1 MYSVDINIEGSCGIL
16 RTIDCV
22 RVRRLNYLKI
32 KYNSQCRPINIRKD
46 ELNGQ
51 FKSEEISDTI
61 YYRSKVFNDDII
73 IRPEVSDNYGKKY
86 LDTFGINNQ
95 FYNIDF
101 PSKSH
106 FIDKVLSLPSR
117 SDSLKFGLHPQLKN
131 NFLNY
136 NGCKVW
142 LGSTETNEMKCISIN
157 SMNIS
162 AISWNPHFFTG
173 TFVTC
178 GSDAVIRVYD
188 VRTGSDE
195 YSFLSYYNTT
205 CMQWNPVEAY
215 YLAAL
220 HDSGNFMSVY
230 DIRGPKCLGIL
241 PRNIWIS
248 SCDKSQF
255 NLNKT
260 RGNFASLSWVPYNKN
275 LFLINELNSFYVID
289 ISFFNDYFGTGNFSN
304 IKSTVREG
312 NLSSNGISRI
322 VKNSSFDYDSE
333 TSHFSENS
341 LSLISRQ
348 PYEESDP
355 YLCRSLDFIPN
366 TSTLVVL
373 DCLTNKLLQCNILST
388 QDYLSFQ
395 ECNIFVPQNCMDIFI
410 RKDDKLIFHSI
421 SEAKHLDL
429 RYNIED
435 DSNFETI
442 KLKSTSNL
450 ESFGF
455 PGFSFI
461 ISKLDST
468 SHKKLSLFCLGKGRT
483 QQEFGQFTHSN
494 KGMNIMKNL
503 LQKCVNDISNIYE
516 KKKNNPQLILNIL
529 LMSVQNSEKIF
540 VRLRRHTSLR
550 NQIIYEDNREKF
562 KSVLDGTFDSFEFHI
577 ILSLCEKNDVFIHV
591 TYHMNRTMFAGPWNF
606 GDKNLSH
613 EDSKTTKSNIY
624 SKYSVNSYSVIL
636 PMTIT
641 DSHKYLDKLTLQKIF
656 PVFEIRIELQDDHII
671 LTDDTNEFLNM
682 PKFQNNLSE
691 IYTNNLQ
698 DENNSFEFKNWTQ
711 ILLNWPN
718 LISKK
723 VLDVASKVHNSLDE
737 DLSKQIVEQRNDE
750 DVKSSQSVDIFNNKI
765 SGISLV
771 KKSSSIF
778 SGYNS
783 IFVPTKVNIIQY
795 KLLINNNESFKNI
808 KSLLDQIKNI
818 LKIDFKDDT
827 VNYNNELGYLN
838 LDFKSYCYQVLIW
851 LNNTFYYCANQ
862 DITSAKSFYI
872 STTEGTKKFPF
883 LSPSRVHD
891 LLTNIRSD
899 SSHSFNENEDKGR
912 RTPKFNRK
920 VLMYISNRPADFFLN
935 ITKLEANKLLKLL
948 EYICASLTHNYNACH
963 LVKAVKKLSV
973 YIRRHLNCTMEG
985 LYEHIRSTSDSDELS
1000 KEIQYPFKCC
1010 ICLDNVYGLYTRC
1023 VKCSHG
1029 GHTKHFRQ
1037 WFENNR
1043 KCPQLDCLC
1052 KCNNWK

>member
-1 MYSVDINIEGSCGIL
+1 MYSIDINIEGSCGIL

-22 RVRRLNYLKI
+22 RVRKLNYLKI
-32 KYNSQCRPINIRKD
+32 KYDSQFKPINIRKD
-46 ELNGQ
+46 ELNRQ
-51 FKSEEISDTI
+51 FISEEVCDTI
-61 YYRSKVFNDDII
+61 YYKSKVFNDDII
-73 IRPEVSDNYGKKY
+73 IRPEVSDNYGEKY
-86 LDTFGINNQ
+86 LDTSGINNQ
-95 FYNIDF
+95 LCNIDF
-101 PSKSH
+101 PSK
-106 FIDKVLSLPSR
+106 FVDKVLSLPSR

-142 LGSTETNEMKCISIN
+142 LGSTETNKMKCISVN
-157 SMNIS
+157 SMSIN
-162 AISWNPHFFTG
+162 AISWSPHFFTG

-178 GSDAVIRVYD
+178 GNDAVIRVYD
-188 VRTGSDE
+188 VRTESDE

-220 HDSGNFMSVY
+220 HDHGNFMSVY
-230 DIRGPKCLGIL
+230 DIRGPRCLGIL

-275 LFLINELNSFYVID
+275 LVLINELNSLYVID
-289 ISFFNDYFGTGNFSN
+289 ISFFSDYFGAGHFSN
-304 IKSTVREG
+304 IKSTIREG
-312 NLSSNGISRI
+312 NLSSNGIARI
-322 VKNSSFDYDSE
+322 VKNSNFDYDSE

-348 PYEESDP
+348 SYEESDP

-366 TSTLVVL
+366 TSTLVIF
-373 DCLTNKLLQCNILST
+373 DCLTNRLLQCNILST

-395 ECNIFVPQNCMDIFI
+395 ECNIFVPPNCMDIFI

-429 RYNIED
+429 RYNVEN

-442 KLKSTSNL
+442 KLKLAPNI
-450 ESFGF
+450 ESSSF
-455 PGFSFI
+455 PSSSLI
-461 ISKLDST
+461 ISKLDFT
-468 SHKKLSLFCLGKGRT
+468 SHKKLSLLCLGKNKT
-483 QQEFGQFTHSN
+483 QQEFGQFTHN
-494 KGMNIMKNL
+494 KSMNIMKNL
-503 LQKCVNDISNIYE
+503 LQKCVNDILNIYE
-516 KKKNNPQLILNIL
+516 KKKSNPQLILNIL
-529 LMSVQNSEKIF
+529 FMSVQSSEKVF

-562 KSVLDGTFDSFEFHI
+562 KSILDGTFDSFEFHI
-577 ILSLCEKNDVFIHV
+577 ILSLCERNDVFIHV
-591 TYHMNRTMFAGPWNF
+591 TYHINRTMFPGPWNS
-606 GDKNLSH
+606 GDKNLPH
-613 EDSKTTKSNIY
+613 ENSKITKLDRY
-624 SKYSVNSYSVIL
+624 SKYSFNNYSVIL
-636 PMTIT
+636 PITIT
-641 DSHKYLDKLTLQKIF
+641 GSHKYLDKLALQKIF
-656 PVFEIRIELQDDHII
+656 SAFEIRIQLQDDHII
-671 LTDDTNEFLNM
+671 LTDSTNGFLNM
-682 PKFQNNLSE
+682 PKFQNNLLE
-691 IYTNNLQ
+691 VYTNNSQ
-698 DENNSFEFKNWTQ
+698 DEDNSFEFKNWTQ

-723 VLDVASKVHNSLDE
+723 VLDVVSKVHNSLDE
-737 DLSKQIVEQRNDE
+737 DLIEQIVEQSNNE
-750 DVKSSQSVDIFNNKI
+750 GAKFPQSVDIFNNKI
-765 SGISLV
+765 SSISLV

-783 IFVPTKVNIIQY
+783 IFVPTKVNIIKY
-795 KLLINNNESFKNI
+795 KLLVNNNESFENI
-808 KSLLDQIKNI
+808 KSLLDQIKDI
-818 LKIDFKDDT
+818 LKIDFKDYA
-827 VNYNNELGYLN
+827 VNYSEFEHLN

-862 DITSAKSFYI
+862 DITSARSFYI
-872 STTEGTKKFPF
+872 STTEGTKRSSF

-899 SSHSFNENEDKGR
+899 SSHSFNKNEDRGR
-912 RTPKFNRK
+912 RTPNFNRK
-920 VLMYISNRPADFFLN
+920 VLIYIFNRPADFFLN
-935 ITKLEANKLLKLL
+935 ITKLEVNNLLRLL
-948 EYICASLTHNYNACH
+948 EYICTSLTHNYNACH
-963 LVKAVKKLSV
+963 LVKAIKKLSV
-973 YIRRHLNCTMEG
+973 YIRRHLNCIIESS
-985 LYEHIRSTSDSDELS
+985 YEHTHSTSDSDELS

-1052 KCNNWK
+1052 KCNN